1 MRKYWL
7 VLLQGAFSVFLI
19 WHIFS
24 NPSLRSEVSRV
35 LAAADPRW
43 LGIGLLAA
51 LLNESF
57 AAVRWWLVLRAF
69 GTPVGLGRVFLF
81 CGAGIFF
88 SLGLPGTAGGDAF
101 RILYIIRL
109 YPKKKLRAS
118 LSVLADR
125 LCGLVSSTLAL
136 SLSVGLRYP
145 LFAHDP
151 VTRQILMAA
160 IALLGGTLFLVFLWW
175 LTTFPGIRTLWVPE
189 NMDSL
194 RRRVSHLGYVFSGL
208 TGRPGL
214 IGAGILASV
223 GAIMA
228 HFTTYFCSARAF
240 TLPVSLE
247 DIFTVMP
254 VVDTLIV
261 LPVTLFGIGLRET
274 LFNQL
279 LGSLFAIPSGAATLT
294 SLGGFGLQAAVA
306 LLGAFCVPFTTV
318 EAARI
323 EGAKVKGG
331 KV

>member
-7 VLLQGAFSVFLI
+7 AILQGAVSVFLI
-19 WHIFS
+19 WHLFS

-35 LAAADPRW
+35 LAVADLRW
-43 LGIGLLAA
+43 LGLGLLAA
-51 LLNESF
+51 ILNESL
-57 AAVRWWLVLRAF
+57 AAVRWWFVLRAF

-109 YPKKKLRAS
+109 YPHKKLRTA

-125 LCGLVSSTLAL
+125 LCGLVSLALAL
-136 SLSVGLRYP
+136 SLSVGLRYR
-145 LFAHDP
+145 LFNHDILS
-151 VTRQILMAA
+151 RQILMAA
-160 IALLGGTLFLVFLWW
+160 IALLSGTILLVFLWW
-175 LTTFPGIRTLWVPE
+175 LTTLPRVRTLWVPE
-189 NMDSL
+189 IMAPF
-194 RRRVSHLGYVFSGL
+194 RKRVNHLGYVFLGL
-208 TGRPGL
+208 TSRPSF
-214 IGAGILASV
+214 IAAGVLSSM
-223 GAIMA
+223 GAITA
-228 HFTTYFCSARAF
+228 HFATYFCSARAF
-240 TLPVSLE
+240 MLHLTMG

-279 LGSLFAIPSGAATLT
+279 LGSLFAVPAGVATLT

-306 LLGAFCVPFTTV
+306 LIGALCVPFTTA
-318 EAARI
+318 E
-323 EGAKVKGG
+323 KKS
-331 KV
+331 KN